1 MKRAN
6 VTINREQYEQQIQ
19 VNDKSLSLMFTFFNM
34 QPYVYF
40 TGVINMLD
48 VDGLR
53 HCAAE
58 LLQCQPALFNDNGAG
73 TDGGSEMNSIY
84 CTSRKKK

>member
-19 VNDKSLSLMFTFFNM
+19 VNDKSLSLMYTFFNM

-58 LLQCQPALFNDNGAG
+58 LLQCQPALFNNGTG
-73 TDGGSEMNSIY
+73 THGGSEMNSIY